1 MAYAD
6 DGELFVK
13 LLDDIRKLCEDSYG
27 HDCRVEWDFDD
38 SGLTVDKKNPMMILV
53 RVWEGHDDE

>member
-6 DGELFVK
+6 DGEFFVK
-13 LLDDIRKLCEDSYG
+13 LLDDIRELCKDSYG
-27 HDCRVEWDFDD
+27 PDCLVEWDFDD

-53 RVWEGHDDE
+53 RVWEGQYDE